1 MMTGKVWVDAVRKIQ
16 VDQASWIDAGHL
28 LASQITDNGRIDYIV
43 DAANGNYKQLM
54 DSTEASDLTVA
65 PNGMKAAYTDQSG
78 AVYIVDFANNS
89 TIELTSDTTI
99 KPELVW
105 SADSSSIYFLQG
117 DKGSVI
123 AKLSADGTIS
133 KVLDDKVDYKSNL
146 TVSADGKSFIYTVIK
161 PGAVTADGSKP
172 VDSDDVTIDMTGTE
186 PQLYSFD
193 SSVKDGKPV
202 KLTTTADD
210 KIFVG
215 ANVDASKAI
224 YVSVEDNKP
233 SSLISAAK
241 DSTVT
246 KLIDDK
252 DVLQAVIAGDVVYAL
267 VDGASEESIYE
278 INLTSGAKKLVA
290 NVPADVSEVIAAPGG
305 LLAIVQD
312 GKVLV
317 SHNGAW
323 KKVTK

>member
-1 MMTGKVWVDAVRKIQ
+1 M
-16 VDQASWIDAGHL
+16 
-28 LASQITDNGRIDYIV
+28 
-43 DAANGNYKQLM
+43 
-54 DSTEASDLTVA
+54 
-65 PNGMKAAYTDQSG
+65 
-78 AVYIVDFANNS
+78 
-89 TIELTSDTTI
+89 
-99 KPELVW
+99 
-105 SADSSSIYFLQG
+105 
-117 DKGSVI
+117 
-123 AKLSADGTIS
+123 
-133 KVLDDKVDYKSNL
+133 LDDKVDYKSNL
-146 TVSADGKSFIYTVIK
+146 SVSADGKSFIYTVIK

-215 ANVDASKAI
+215 ANVDASKAV

-317 SHNGAW
+317 
-323 KKVTK
+323 KP